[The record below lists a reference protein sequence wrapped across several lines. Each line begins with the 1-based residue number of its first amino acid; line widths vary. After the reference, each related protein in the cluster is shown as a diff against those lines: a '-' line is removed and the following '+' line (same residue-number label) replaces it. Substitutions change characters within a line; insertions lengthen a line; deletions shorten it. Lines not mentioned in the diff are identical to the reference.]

1 MADIRYAIKRGKR
14 WLQCVKESPSYTGSA
29 TAPTMGARH
38 TFSEF
43 QTEWGT
49 EMVLFERLTAANCI
63 KVLMEEYRWGDLR
76 PMEFKVVCMPNG
88 RNEND

>member
-14 WLQCVKESPSYTGSA
+14 WLQEIKESPSYVGSA

-43 QTEWGT
+43 QTVWGA
-49 EMVLFERLTAANCI
+49 EPVLFERLTAANCI
-63 KVLMEEYRWGDLR
+63 KVLMEEYRWGDLK
-76 PMEFKVVCMPNG
+76 PVEFKIVTMPRGVDDNG
-88 RNEND
+88 